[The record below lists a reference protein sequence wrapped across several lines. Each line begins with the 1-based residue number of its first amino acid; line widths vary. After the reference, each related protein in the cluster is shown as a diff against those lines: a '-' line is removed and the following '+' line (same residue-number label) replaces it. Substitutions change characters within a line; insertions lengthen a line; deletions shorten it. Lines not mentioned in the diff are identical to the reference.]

1 MNEWSHILV
10 SSVLFAITLY
20 LITKIGGKKQLAE
33 LSFFEYV
40 SGITIGS
47 IAGEVIMGLEGN
59 MSHGVLAIVIF
70 GAFTYLHDLLG
81 IKSKKF
87 RDLVEGK
94 STVLIKDGKVL
105 EENLKKEKYTIDE
118 LNSLLRQKNVF
129 KTADVEFAVLEP
141 KGDLSVLLKKE
152 LQPLTAKDL
161 NLPVAPEKETYTVIM
176 DGNVLNDQLA
186 SAGKNRGWLDIELV
200 NLGVTLD
207 NVFLGQVDSYGKLTI
222 DTYDDQFNVPSPQPR
237 RLLLAMMNKCQADL
251 ELFALGTDSSEIK
264 EMYNKNAQK
273 LQKAIHGIKP
283 FLNE

>member
-161 NLPVAPEKETYTVIM
+161 NLQVAPEKETYTVIM